1 MNFAFD
7 VALNRPAGIRDFAAT
22 VGDQFTV
29 AIALYDL
36 DGDAATANLTGSTAK
51 IEIIRCADVELSIT
65 GTIAFGVAT
74 FDFGGSDLSGI
85 VGRNVFRCKLTRSG
99 KVATVVRGSFTVAD

>member
-7 VALNRPAGIRDFAAT
+7 VALNRPTGSRDFAAF

-29 AIALYDL
+29 SIAFYEK

-51 IEIIRCADVELSIT
+51 VEVLRCGDVELSIT
-65 GTIAFGVAT
+65 GVVAFGVAT
-74 FDFGGSDLSGI
+74 FDFSGVDLSGI
-85 VGRNVFRCKLTRSG
+85 VGRNVFRCKLTRAG
-99 KVATVVRGSFTVAD
+99 KVAAVVSGSFTVAI

>member
-1 MNFAFD
+1 MNLAFD
-7 VALNRPAGIRDFAAT
+7 VALNRPAGIRDFAAF

-29 AIALYDL
+29 SIAFYDN
-36 DGDAATANLTGSTAK
+36 DGDAATANLTGSTAT
-51 IEIIRCADVELSIT
+51 IEILRCGDVEVSVVGVIV
-65 GTIAFGVAT
+65 AGVAT
-74 FDFGGSDLSGI
+74 FDFGSADLSGI